1 MDVKASLVAPAA
13 VRRAV
18 RPAYAITLLGTLAW
32 IVAIFL
38 APYLRSRSSGAASFL
53 YAMFAPVCHQIPS
66 RCFYFHGF
74 PLAVCG
80 RCLGIYAGFFAGL
93 AAYPF
98 VRGFMKISLPPVRL
112 FVLLSLPA
120 GIDFAGGLV
129 GAWTSPI
136 WVRFGTG
143 LVWGAILPY
152 YFLTGVSELLLWR
165 SARKGGSSTGASLDG
180 AGLDNPGTKNVE

>member
-1 MDVKASLVAPAA
+1 MDVKASLSSPAA
-13 VRRAV
+13 VRGAV
-18 RPAYAITLLGTLAW
+18 RPVYAVTFLGTLAW
-32 IVAIFL
+32 IAAIFL

-53 YAMFAPVCHQIPS
+53 YAIFAPICHQIPS

-80 RCLGIYAGFFAGL
+80 RCLGIYVGFFAGL

-98 VRGFMKISLPPVRL
+98 VRGFNKIALPPVRL

-143 LVWGAILPY
+143 FVWGVLLPY
-152 YFLTGVSELLLWR
+152 YLLTGVCELLLWR
-165 SARKGGSSTGASLDG
+165 SARKGSPSTGASPDRS
-180 AGLDNPGTKNVE
+180 GLDNPRTKNVE